1 MSSSTNRW
9 RLGFTF
15 VEIFIVILVLGILA
29 AVAAPQF
36 DTWIQQSRVRSAS
49 QTLVADLAHAS
60 TAARTQGQEI
70 TVQFDFVNNGYQ
82 VPSLPHPRRPLKRFS
97 VLMNEGPLKAT
108 FTEGTDSIVFDKYG
122 HAKTDGKWVLASN
135 GSNWL
140 TVKIQ
145 KSTSAAWIE

>member
-1 MSSSTNRW
+1 MSKSTNRW
-9 RLGFTF
+9 RFGFTF

-36 DTWIQQSRVRSAS
+36 DSWIQQSRVRSAS

-70 TVQFDFVNNGYQ
+70 TVQFDFVKNGYQ
-82 VPSLPHPRRPLKRFS
+82 IPSLAHPRKPLERFS
-97 VLMNEGPLKAT
+97 VLMNEGPLHAT
-108 FTEGTDSIVFDKYG
+108 ITEGTDSIVFDKYG
-122 HAKTDGKWVLASN
+122 HAKADGKWVLASN